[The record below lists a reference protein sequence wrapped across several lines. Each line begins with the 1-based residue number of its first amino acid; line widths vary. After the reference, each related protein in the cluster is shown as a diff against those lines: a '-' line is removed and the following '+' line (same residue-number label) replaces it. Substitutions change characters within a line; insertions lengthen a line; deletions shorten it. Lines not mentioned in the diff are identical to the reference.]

1 MQPKNGVSRK
11 NTREAVTIRAVR
23 ISVYAVAFALVIALA
38 AGIAWLSVVVAP
50 LESRER
56 GLTLLAISLGGL
68 GVAGGVV
75 YLAEKLISLARGVS
89 ILVFELLVEKYK
101 EHRYEIGRK
110 EGREEG
116 REEGQEKER
125 QAWQAWYQ
133 RQQQALRDGLPF
145 DEPPPGSE
153 PRNNGHNGA

>member
-1 MQPKNGVSRK
+1 MSRK
-11 NTREAVTIRAVR
+11 KPLEAVTIRAVR
-23 ISVYAVAFALVIALA
+23 ISVYALAFALVIALA
-38 AGIAWLSVVVAP
+38 AGIAWLSIVVAP
-50 LESRER
+50 LESKQR

-75 YLAEKLISLARGVS
+75 YLAEKLINLARGVS
-89 ILVFELLVEKYK
+89 VLVFELLVEKYK

-116 REEGQEKER
+116 QERER

-133 RQQQALRDGLPF
+133 RQQRAIREGLPF

-153 PRNNGHNGA
+153 PRNSGHDGA

>member
-1 MQPKNGVSRK
+1 M
-11 NTREAVTIRAVR
+11 
-23 ISVYAVAFALVIALA
+23 A
-38 AGIAWLSVVVAP
+38 AGIAWLSIVVAP
-50 LESRER
+50 LESKQR

-75 YLAEKLISLARGVS
+75 YLAEKLISLAKGVS

-101 EHRYEIGRK
+101 EHRYETGRR

-116 REEGQEKER
+116 REQER
-125 QAWQAWYQ
+125 QAWHAWYR

-145 DEPPPGSE
+145 DEPPPGLE
-153 PRNNGHNGA
+153 PRENGHKGA

>member
-1 MQPKNGVSRK
+1 M
-11 NTREAVTIRAVR
+11 
-23 ISVYAVAFALVIALA
+23 
-38 AGIAWLSVVVAP
+38 VVAP
-50 LESRER
+50 LESKQR

-75 YLAEKLISLARGVS
+75 YLAEKLINLARGVS

-116 REEGQEKER
+116 REENQL
-125 QAWQAWYQ
+125 AWQAWYQ
-133 RQQQALRDGLPF
+133 RQQQAIRDGLPF

-153 PRNNGHNGA
+153 PRNNGPNGA

>member
-1 MQPKNGVSRK
+1 M
-11 NTREAVTIRAVR
+11 
-23 ISVYAVAFALVIALA
+23 
-38 AGIAWLSVVVAP
+38 SVVVAP
-50 LESRER
+50 LESKQR

-75 YLAEKLISLARGVS
+75 YLAEKLINLARGVS

-110 EGREEG
+110 EGQKR
-116 REEGQEKER
+116 ER
-125 QAWQAWYQ
+125 QAWRAWYR
-133 RQQQALRDGLPF
+133 RQQQAIRDGLPF

-153 PRNNGHNGA
+153 PLNNGPNGA